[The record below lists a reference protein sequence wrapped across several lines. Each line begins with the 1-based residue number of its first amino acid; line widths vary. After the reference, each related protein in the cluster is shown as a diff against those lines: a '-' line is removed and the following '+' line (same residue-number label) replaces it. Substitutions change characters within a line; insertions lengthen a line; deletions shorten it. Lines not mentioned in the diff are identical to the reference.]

1 MNNKFLDNLQR
12 DILDKKGYYTLYAF
26 IFILSFVITIEDIK
40 LYLNIFRII
49 LSGGALFFLG
59 LIYFKCKD
67 LRDDKDNKVIIQNI
81 FFFIILTFTCIYI
94 FIKNLIL

>member
-12 DILDKKGYYTLYAF
+12 DILDKKGYYILYAF

-49 LSGGALFFLG
+49 LSGAALLFLV

-67 LRDDKDNKVIIQNI
+67 LRDNKDNKVIIQNI